1 MIEKLSRKKLDI
13 EHRKFIAEST
23 YLEMQCFLNNLPMT
37 HKLKLQIIDRME
49 ELECDTLLQQ
59 FLIDLQDSSK
69 YHIVKKSAP

>member
-1 MIEKLSRKKLDI
+1 MIEKLSKRKLNI
-13 EHRKFIAEST
+13 EYRRFIAEST

-59 FLIDLQDSSK
+59 FLSDLRESSK
-69 YHIVKKSAP
+69 YHIVKKSTL

>member
-37 HKLKLQIIDRME
+37 HKLKLEIIDRME

-69 YHIVKKSAP
+69 YHIV